1 MLGTP
6 QTFEGVEGLP
16 DRTYPDPN
24 DTRLHYEIVRQL
36 AQSVREQTTALLR
49 MQEQLATISERLVK
63 IESNRLHDD
72 VERLRSDLYAETAR
86 VDALMRDKDRRDGA
100 ISAWEWIQRSA
111 PWAAIL
117 AAGAGLVAW
126 LKN

>member
-1 MLGTP
+1 MP
-6 QTFEGVEGLP
+6 SHP
-16 DRTYPDPN
+16 YPDPN

-36 AQSVREQTTALLR
+36 AQSVREQTGALLR

-72 VERLRSDLYAETAR
+72 VERLRDALHAETAR

-100 ISAWEWIQRSA
+100 IGVWAWIQRSA
-111 PWAAIL
+111 PWAAIV
-117 AAGAGLVAW
+117 AGGAGLVAW
-126 LKN
+126 LKNT